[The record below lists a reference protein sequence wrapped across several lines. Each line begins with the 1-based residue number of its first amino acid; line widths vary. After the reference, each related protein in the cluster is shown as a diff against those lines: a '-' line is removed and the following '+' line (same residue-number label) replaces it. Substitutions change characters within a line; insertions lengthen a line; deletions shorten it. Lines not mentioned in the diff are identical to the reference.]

1 MANQKEYKIIINGIK
16 ESIDGIGTL
25 QDSLDK
31 LGKKVE
37 ESGGH
42 FQTASKGMDELA
54 KTNQKIAQYNEEYQ
68 KALAANKAVLADNAK
83 AIKSQLDLEKA
94 NLTVQANLQ
103 DTYAQKQQLLT
114 ALGKVIKNTTGDTS
128 ALKEQYASLN
138 QELKDFDAELG
149 NHQRN
154 VGDYEIATKSL
165 KAQLKEIQEEMA
177 NMLANGVDK
186 ADPKFVELSKKAGTL
201 KDAMGDARQEVDRFA
216 SDTKKLDDV
225 VNIAQSAT
233 AAFTLYKG
241 AMSAFGIETEGAV
254 EAIQKLQGAM
264 AILQSLKQLQESL
277 NQNSAT
283 AKLFSKAMSMMGLS
297 MDGAA
302 TSAKAL
308 KVALVGIGIGIIIAL
323 IAELTEHWED
333 LAEAIGLST
342 KAQKEAN
349 KEFSTG
355 VAAYAKAK
363 AELTALL
370 IKLETFNG
378 TKKQEKELIEECNR
392 KYGDA
397 FGHYKTLAKWK
408 DTLITKTEQYCQA
421 MFLEAQM
428 QEIINK
434 LVKETERNEE
444 LKRKVA
450 KGDNRTILEL
460 LTGQSLSGMKKDL
473 AESTNLIKNYKEQLL
488 KNQLKLQEIISSSGL
503 FPGDDNGGGKGGG
516 GYKDKVEQAQK
527 IFNDYIK
534 SQIEGLE
541 AAQALKDEIDKKNK
555 KALEEEQKRL
565 ERLKKLR
572 DKDQDAEYK
581 YQKARLELDLEYAET
596 EEEKIKIKQKLL
608 DLETKIAKENAIA
621 VAAEQM
627 GLSTEE
633 LQQRL
638 EMTDEK
644 WVGLNEEQKQVL
656 KTLLTQL
663 ATIDTA
669 AETAGKKLSGSSGGG
684 STGDSGNT
692 QNPLAKFFDNNIV
705 QGFVDA
711 TLDSIAVIGDAIADL
726 YDMELEEM
734 EEKLDQLAELH
745 DEAVEKV
752 NESQDKI
759 SDLNQKMKDSSGAQ
773 LEAYKQQ
780 MADEMLLL
788 QQRQQEEKRTQ
799 KEKEKQEEAIKKKQK
814 QARKDE
820 MKVQLIESIVNTA
833 LAVTKTF
840 SAYPMPFAA
849 ILGGIV
855 SALGAIQQA
864 IIIKQMSKL
873 ADGGLLSGPSHANG
887 GIQVGNTG
895 VEVEGGEYVVNKRS
909 TAKYL
914 PLLQSINEEGARH
927 KTVANQIGKMADGG
941 QLNYERINSNL
952 DSLSTASI
960 VASAIGGID
969 LHPVVSVVD
978 INRGQRNY
986 TEVRQLA
993 GANN

>member
-1 MANQKEYKIIINGIK
+1 MANQKEYKIIIGGIK
-16 ESIDGIGTL
+16 ESIEGIGTL
-25 QDSLDK
+25 QDSLDR

-54 KTNQKIAQYNEEYQ
+54 KTEEKIKNYNEEYAT
-68 KALAANKAVLADNAK
+68 ALAANKAVLADHNKEVKAK
-83 AIKSQLDLEKA
+83 IDLEKA
-94 NLTVQANLQ
+94 EITVQEGLT
-103 DTYAQKQQLLT
+103 DTYAHKQQLLT

-128 ALKEQYASLN
+128 ALKAQYAQLN
-138 QELKDFDAELG
+138 QELKDFDSELG

-154 VGDYEIATKSL
+154 VGDYEIATKGL
-165 KAQLKEIQEEMA
+165 KVQLKEMQTEMA

-186 ADPKFVELSKKAGTL
+186 ADPAFVELAKKAGSL
-201 KDAMGDARQEVDRFA
+201 KDAIGDAGEEINRFA

-225 VNIAQSAT
+225 INIAQSAT

-264 AILQSLKQLQESL
+264 AVLQSLKQLQESL
-277 NQNSAT
+277 EQNSAT
-283 AKLFSKAMSMMGLS
+283 AKIFSKAMAMMGLS
-297 MDGAA
+297 MDGA
-302 TSAKAL
+302 TKASKL
-308 KVALVGIGIGIIIAL
+308 LRIGLAGIGIGLIIGLVMTL
-323 IAELTEHWED
+323 IEYWDDIKKSFTDTFPILKTLSDKFNGLTGIIRGVGQAIVHWLTNPIVTFAKVIKKVFSGDFKGAIEEAKNGIINQFTGLKTAFFKGVEDSRKKVETEAEKTKKSVTKTAKETVDSTKKYLDDWVKAEKDANKIVDDERKKAYEAEL
-333 LAEAIGLST
+333 
-342 KAQKEAN
+342 
-349 KEFSTG
+349 
-355 VAAYAKAK
+355 
-363 AELTALL
+363 
-370 IKLETFNG
+370 
-378 TKKQEKELIEECNR
+378 
-392 KYGDA
+392 
-397 FGHYKTLAKWK
+397 
-408 DTLITKTEQYCQA
+408 
-421 MFLEAQM
+421 
-428 QEIINK
+428 
-434 LVKETERNEE
+434 
-444 LKRKVA
+444 
-450 KGDNRTILEL
+450 
-460 LTGQSLSGMKKDL
+460 
-473 AESTNLIKNYKEQLL
+473 
-488 KNQLKLQEIISSSGL
+488 
-503 FPGDDNGGGKGGG
+503 
-516 GYKDKVEQAQK
+516 
-527 IFNDYIK
+527 
-534 SQIEGLE
+534 
-541 AAQALKDEIDKKNK
+541 
-555 KALEEEQKRL
+555 KRL

-572 DKDQDAEYK
+572 KDNSKAENDW
-581 YQKARLELDLEYAET
+581 QKQYLKLQLEYAKT
-596 EEEKIKIKQKLL
+596 EEEKIRIKKQIIDLDEKIAEQEAKNAAADAMGISVEELSKR
-608 DLETKIAKENAIA
+608 LET
-621 VAAEQM
+621 
-627 GLSTEE
+627 TEA
-633 LQQRL
+633 
-638 EMTDEK
+638 TY
-644 WVGLNEEQKQVL
+644 VGLNEEQKQIL
-656 KTLLTQL
+656 QTLITQV
-663 ATIDTA
+663 ATIKMGAEEAMA
-669 AETAGKKLSGSSGGG
+669 ALGGGSTSG
-684 STGDSGNT
+684 STGDSGDT
-692 QNPLAKFFDNNIV
+692 QNPLAKLFDNSIV
-705 QGFVDA
+705 QGFVDL

-752 NESQDKI
+752 NDSQDKI
-759 SDLNQKMKDSSGAQ
+759 SDLNQKMKDASGAQ

-788 QQRQQEEKRTQ
+788 QQRQQEEKRVQ

-814 QARKDE
+814 EARKAE

-887 GIQVGNTG
+887 GIPVGNTG

-960 VASAIGGID
+960 VASAISGID

-978 INRGQRNY
+978 INRGQKNY
-986 TEVRQLA
+986 AEVRQLA
-993 GANN
+993 GAS

>member
-25 QDSLDK
+25 QDSLDR

-54 KTNQKIAQYNEEYQ
+54 KTNQKIAEYNEEYAT
-68 KALAANKAVLADNAK
+68 ALAANKAVLADHNKEVKAK
-83 AIKSQLDLEKA
+83 IDLEKA
-94 NLTVQANLQ
+94 EITVQEGLT
-103 DTYAQKQQLLT
+103 DTYAHKQQLLT

-128 ALKEQYASLN
+128 ALKEQYATLN

-154 VGDYEIATKSL
+154 VGDYGQATKNL
-165 KAQLKEIQEEMA
+165 KQELREMQEEMA
-177 NMLANGVDK
+177 DMIAKGIDK
-186 ADPKFVELSKKAGTL
+186 ADPKFVALAQKAGQL
-201 KDAMGDARQEVDRFA
+201 KDAMGDAREEVDRFA

-225 VNIAQSAT
+225 INIAQSAT

-264 AILQSLKQLQESL
+264 AVLQSLKQLQESL
-277 NQNSAT
+277 EQNSAT
-283 AKLFSKAMSMMGLS
+283 AKIFSKAMSMMGLS
-297 MDGAA
+297 MDGA
-302 TSAKAL
+302 TKASKLL
-308 KVALVGIGIGIIIAL
+308 KIGLAGIGIGLIIGLVMTL
-323 IAELTEHWED
+323 IEYWDDIKKSFTDTFPILKTLSDKFNGLTGIIRGVGQAIVHWLTNPIVTFAKVIKKVFSGDFKGAIEEAKNGIINQFTGLKTAFFKGVEDSRKKVETEAEKTKKSVTKTAKETVDATKNYLNDWIKAEKDANKIVDDERKKAYEAEL
-333 LAEAIGLST
+333 
-342 KAQKEAN
+342 
-349 KEFSTG
+349 
-355 VAAYAKAK
+355 
-363 AELTALL
+363 
-370 IKLETFNG
+370 
-378 TKKQEKELIEECNR
+378 
-392 KYGDA
+392 
-397 FGHYKTLAKWK
+397 
-408 DTLITKTEQYCQA
+408 
-421 MFLEAQM
+421 
-428 QEIINK
+428 
-434 LVKETERNEE
+434 
-444 LKRKVA
+444 
-450 KGDNRTILEL
+450 
-460 LTGQSLSGMKKDL
+460 
-473 AESTNLIKNYKEQLL
+473 
-488 KNQLKLQEIISSSGL
+488 
-503 FPGDDNGGGKGGG
+503 
-516 GYKDKVEQAQK
+516 
-527 IFNDYIK
+527 
-534 SQIEGLE
+534 
-541 AAQALKDEIDKKNK
+541 
-555 KALEEEQKRL
+555 KRL

-572 DKDQDAEYK
+572 KDNSKAENDW
-581 YQKARLELDLEYAET
+581 QKQYLKLQLEYAST
-596 EEEKIKIKQKLL
+596 EEEKIEIKKKIIAL
-608 DLETKIAKENAIA
+608 DEKIAEQEAKNA
-621 VAAEQM
+621 AAEAM
-627 GLSTEE
+627 GMSMEELEKRLSNIEYTYAGLSEE
-633 LQQRL
+633 SKQTMQTLITML
-638 EMTDEK
+638 STVKM
-644 WVGLNEEQKQVL
+644 GAEE
-656 KTLLTQL
+656 
-663 ATIDTA
+663 AMA
-669 AETAGKKLSGSSGGG
+669 ALGGGGSTSG
-684 STGDSGNT
+684 STGDSGDT
-692 QNPLAKFFDNNIV
+692 QNPLAKLFDNNIV
-705 QGFVDA
+705 QGFVDV
-711 TLDSIAVIGDAIADL
+711 TLDSIAVIGDAIANL

-788 QQRQQEEKRTQ
+788 QQRQQEEKRAQ

-887 GIQVGNTG
+887 GIPVGNTG

-960 VASAIGGID
+960 VASAIGGIEM
-969 LHPVVSVVD
+969 HPVVSVVD

>member
-103 DTYAQKQQLLT
+103 DTYAHKQQLLT

-128 ALKEQYASLN
+128 ELKEQYAALN

-186 ADPKFVELSKKAGTL
+186 ADPKFVELSKKAGAI
-201 KDAMGDARQEVDRFA
+201 KDAMGDARQEIDRFA

-241 AMSAFGIETEGAV
+241 AMSAFGIETESAV

-297 MDGAA
+297 MEGAA
-302 TSAKAL
+302 TGAKAL

-397 FGHYKTLAKWK
+397 FGYYKTLAEWK
-408 DTLITKTEQYCQA
+408 NTLITKTEQYCKA

-444 LKRKVA
+444 LRKKIA
-450 KGDNRTILEL
+450 KGDDRSISEL
-460 LTGQSLSGMKKDL
+460 LFGTSLRGMKREL
-473 AESTNLIKNYKEQLL
+473 AESDKLITDYQNQLL
-488 KNQLKLQEIISSSGL
+488 SKQLKLQEIISSSGL
-503 FPGDDNGGGKGGG
+503 FPGDDKGGGGG
-516 GYKDKVEQAQK
+516 GYKDKVEQAQR

-541 AAQALKDEIDKKNK
+541 AAQALKDEIDKKDK
-555 KALEEEQKRL
+555 KAFEEEQKRL

-572 DKDQDAEYK
+572 KDNSKAENDW
-581 YQKARLELDLEYAET
+581 QKQNLKLQLEYATT
-596 EEEKIKIKQKLL
+596 EEEKIEIKKQIIDLDEKIAEQEAKNAAAEAMGMSMEE
-608 DLETKIAKENAIA
+608 LETRLSNIDTTYFNLSEESKQTMQTLIT
-621 VAAEQM
+621 M
-627 GLSTEE
+627 LSTIK
-633 LQQRL
+633 
-638 EMTDEK
+638 MGADEAR
-644 WVGLNEEQKQVL
+644 VA
-656 KTLLTQL
+656 L
-663 ATIDTA
+663 ANST
-669 AETAGKKLSGSSGGG
+669 SG
-684 STGDSGNT
+684 STGNSGDT
-692 QNPLAKFFDNNIV
+692 KNPLAKFFDNNIV

-788 QQRQQEEKRTQ
+788 QQRQQEEKRVQ

-855 SALGAIQQA
+855 STLGAIQQA

-887 GIQVGNTG
+887 GIPVGNTG

-960 VASAIGGID
+960 VASAISGID

-978 INRGQRNY
+978 INREQRNY

>member
-54 KTNQKIAQYNEEYQ
+54 KTEEKIKNYNEEYAT
-68 KALAANKAVLADNAK
+68 ALAANKAVLADHNKEVKAK
-83 AIKSQLDLEKA
+83 IDLEKA
-94 NLTVQANLQ
+94 EITVQEGLT
-103 DTYAQKQQLLT
+103 DTYAHKQQLLT

-128 ALKEQYASLN
+128 ALKEQYATLN

-154 VGDYEIATKSL
+154 VGDYGQATKNL
-165 KAQLKEIQEEMA
+165 KQELREMQEEMA
-177 NMLANGVDK
+177 DMIAKGIDK
-186 ADPKFVELSKKAGTL
+186 ADPKFVELAKKAGTL

-225 VNIAQSAT
+225 INIAQSAT

-264 AILQSLKQLQESL
+264 SIIQSLKTLQETL

-283 AKLFSKAMSMMGLS
+283 AKIFSKVMSIMGLS
-297 MDGAA
+297 MNGA
-302 TSAKAL
+302 TKASKLL
-308 KVALVGIGIGIIIAL
+308 KIGLAGIGIGLIIAL
-323 IAELTEHWED
+323 VSELVIHWDE
-333 LAEAIGLST
+333 LVGWFTKTFPVLKNLST
-342 KAQKEAN
+342 WFNKVKGAIAGVGNAVWAAIKNLGMIPELLQAIFTGNFKKAIDIYKNSLKNIVNGFKTGYADKMAEIQEGVTENHTKEEKKRTNVTKKSAAERVNATKNAN
-349 KEFSTG
+349 KEIKVDTQKMLDDLVKAEREG
-355 VAAYAKAK
+355 LKAAQALRDETNEKQKKDAESVAKAK
-363 AELTALL
+363 DKLSKSEYERELA
-370 IKLETFNG
+370 IIEA
-378 TKKQEKELIEECNR
+378 EKEQTKDKKKLNELEEKR
-392 KYGDA
+392 
-397 FGHYKTLAKWK
+397 L
-408 DTLITKTEQYCQA
+408 
-421 MFLEAQM
+421 
-428 QEIINK
+428 K
-434 LVKETERNEE
+434 LVKERAALEAKNSAASE
-444 LKRKVA
+444 L
-450 KGDNRTILEL
+450 GIDPSEIDSILD
-460 LTGQSLSGMKKDL
+460 LTTGKYKDL
-473 AESTNLIKNYKEQLL
+473 TEQ
-488 KNQLKLQEIISSSGL
+488 
-503 FPGDDNGGGKGGG
+503 
-516 GYKDKVEQAQK
+516 
-527 IFNDYIK
+527 
-534 SQIEGLE
+534 
-541 AAQALKDEIDKKNK
+541 
-555 KALEEEQKRL
+555 
-565 ERLKKLR
+565 
-572 DKDQDAEYK
+572 
-581 YQKARLELDLEYAET
+581 
-596 EEEKIKIKQKLL
+596 QKLVIDNL
-608 DLETKIAKENAIA
+608 KTQLETLDI
-621 VAAEQM
+621 
-627 GLSTEE
+627 G
-633 LQQRL
+633 
-638 EMTDEK
+638 
-644 WVGLNEEQKQVL
+644 
-656 KTLLTQL
+656 L
-663 ATIDTA
+663 ATA
-669 AETAGKKLSGSSGGG
+669 LSKLFGGDG

-711 TLDSIAVIGDAIADL
+711 TLETIAVIGDAIADL

-788 QQRQQEEKRTQ
+788 QQRQQEEKRVQ

-873 ADGGLLSGPSHANG
+873 ADGGVLGGREHKDGGNPIPSM
-887 GIQVGNTG
+887 G
-895 VEVEGGEYVVNKRS
+895 VEVEKGEAVINKRS

-914 PLLQSINEEGARH
+914 PLLDAINAEGNGGKHTLLQSSGN
-927 KTVANQIGKMADGG
+927 VIGRYADGG
-941 QLNYERINSNL
+941 VLNYQRIDDNFNQLNG
-952 DSLSTASI
+952 TAAI
-960 VASAIGGID
+960 ANAIGSID
-969 LHPVVSVVD
+969 FHPVVAITD
-978 INRGQRNY
+978 INRGQKNLV
-986 TEVRQLA
+986 EVRELA
-993 GANN
+993 GASN